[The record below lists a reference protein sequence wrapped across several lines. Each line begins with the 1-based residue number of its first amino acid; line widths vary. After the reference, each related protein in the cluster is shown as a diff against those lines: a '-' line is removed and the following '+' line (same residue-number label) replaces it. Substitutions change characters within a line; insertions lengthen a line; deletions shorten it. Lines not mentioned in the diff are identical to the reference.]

1 MAAITTPL
9 LAREAMNQLAK
20 REKNWAAQN
29 VGVMVVFCIVFVGM
43 LPAFPQSM
51 RCCVESAPLTWFS
64 LSRCRCHLHL
74 RSQGP
79 PEAQGAKAH
88 LLRG

>member
-29 VGVMVVFCIVFVGM
+29 VGVMVVFCIVFVVAVGVISI
-43 LPAFPQSM
+43 F
-51 RCCVESAPLTWFS
+51 V
-64 LSRCRCHLHL
+64 H
-74 RSQGP
+74 
-79 PEAQGAKAH
+79 KA
-88 LLRG
+88 LQRRKERKPTY